1 MFPKAESDPLSSAEG
16 VCCDPAGYVYLVD
29 RGKRHVLALSA
40 RGTRIADVI
49 TAEHG
54 LTDPSAV
61 ALDEQGLVYVTND
74 FMEVLVFKV
83 C

>member
-1 MFPKAESDPLSSAEG
+1 MFPKADGEPLSHAEG

-29 RGKRHVLALSA
+29 RGKRHVIALSA

-49 TAEHG
+49 TEEHG
-54 LTDPSAV
+54 LTDPCAV
-61 ALDEQGLVYVTND
+61 ALDDQGLVYVTND
-74 FMEVLVFKV
+74 YMEVLVFRV

>member
-1 MFPKAESDPLSSAEG
+1 MFPKAESDLLSSAEG